1 MKAPRNTA
9 ADETPQGTLIE
20 LWEQALPEASDI
32 DCDDRRILYGQGR
45 PRRHVYL
52 VERGYVKL
60 SRSTPAGDVFTHAL
74 LGPANLFGCLDDDEA
89 ASEVAEAAGPTIVR
103 RCTPKVFERAL
114 GANPGLAGRVK
125 ANLVAR
131 MHELER
137 RLEYVLFRDLRSRVA
152 ATLQDLISGHGGAC
166 RHGHMLDIR
175 LTQQELAELVGASRQ
190 AVSGVL
196 NELRRAGVIGYTRH
210 FICVDDLTMLGR
222 VAHGAEV
229 LSSG

>member
-1 MKAPRNTA
+1 MTTDCRWTS
-9 ADETPQGTLIE
+9 GSSLIE
-20 LWEQALPEASDI
+20 LWEQALSGGSAI

-45 PRRHVYL
+45 PCAHIYL
-52 VERGYVKL
+52 VDRGYVRL

-74 LGPANLFGCLDDDEA
+74 LGPANLFGSLGDDTA
-89 ASEVAEAAGPTIVR
+89 ASELAEAAGPTIVR
-103 RCTPKVFERAL
+103 RCSPEAFERAL
-114 GANPGLAGRVK
+114 GAHPGLAGLVR

-137 RLEYVLFRDLRSRVA
+137 RLEYVLYRDLRSRVA

-175 LTQQELAELVGASRQ
+175 LTQQELAELIGASRQ

-196 NELRRAGVIGYTRH
+196 NELRRAGVIDYTRH
-210 FICVDDLTMLGR
+210 FICVDDLAALDR
-222 VAHGAEV
+222 VARAAEA